1 MSQIILAMRPTTTL
15 GGRGGHRDAR
25 GRSAV
30 PVRDRAMIEVL
41 WAMPDGAAV
50 SSLPNYIA
58 HRGPGEWSIRF
69 LYGRS

>member
-1 MSQIILAMRPTTTL
+1 
-15 GGRGGHRDAR
+15 
-25 GRSAV
+25 
-30 PVRDRAMIEVL
+30 MIEVL

-50 SSLPNYIA
+50 FSLPHYIA